1 MFKVLSLRSWN
12 INADNLK
19 EMVNFYQEILGG
31 TVERTHTVGGVEVAR
46 LRLGDTTI
54 GLFDASDGPRP
65 GVPHHTFDIEGPE
78 DSGILVKELE
88 SRGLQVDNVRQH
100 GDGPGYS
107 IYVNDPSGNRI
118 ELSSDPG

>member
-12 INADNLK
+12 TNADNLS
-19 EMVNFYQEILGG
+19 EMMNFYQEVLGG

-54 GLFDASDGPRP
+54 GLFDASEGPRP

-78 DSGILVKELE
+78 DPGILVKELE
-88 SRGLQVDNVRQH
+88 SSGLRVDNVRQH

-107 IYVNDPSGNRI
+107 IYIDDPSGNRI
-118 ELSSDPG
+118 ELSSDPV